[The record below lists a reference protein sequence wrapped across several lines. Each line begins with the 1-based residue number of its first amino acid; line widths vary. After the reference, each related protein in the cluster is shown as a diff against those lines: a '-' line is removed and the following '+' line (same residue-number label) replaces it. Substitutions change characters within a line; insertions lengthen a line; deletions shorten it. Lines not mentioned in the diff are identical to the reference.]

1 MADDQV
7 ESGAAATKARE
18 ARAERLL
25 EGGTVEEA
33 AAGGLGGAA
42 AGADAATASPRLLA
56 VHALAAR
63 LRAAHP
69 ERGFLL
75 HPALEFASGGGGG
88 EDELYARVG
97 APVGDGEIL
106 LVLPRSARLAQDSL
120 PPQDEE
126 GASLP
131 REDGTAVQV
140 RRAPLTYLMGAWQ
153 AYLRVHVGYV
163 AKDTRR

>member
-1 MADDQV
+1 MADDKV

-33 AAGGLGGAA
+33 AAGGLGEAVGAE
-42 AGADAATASPRLLA
+42 AATASPRLLA

-106 LVLPRSARLAQDSL
+106 LVLPRSARLAQDNL

-140 RRAPLTYLMGAWQ
+140 RRAPLTYLMGARQ